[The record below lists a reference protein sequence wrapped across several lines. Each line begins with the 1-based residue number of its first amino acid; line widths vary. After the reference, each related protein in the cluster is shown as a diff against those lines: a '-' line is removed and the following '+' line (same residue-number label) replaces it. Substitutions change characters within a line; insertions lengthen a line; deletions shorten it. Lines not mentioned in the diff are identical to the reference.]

1 MSSLD
6 TLIKLHRWQLDEQR
20 RRVAEI
26 ETLFGRL
33 RTELARLEEEKASE
47 QSVAGGSHEASYAY
61 ASYARQLVERRQKL
75 ERSVREAAEQAAQA
89 RATLAEAFAEVKR
102 YEIAAANRL
111 LARHRRLERLA
122 QQDSDEMAINIFR
135 KKTKEIVD

>member
-26 ETLFGRL
+26 ESLAHRL
-33 RTELARLEEEKASE
+33 HVQLTRLGDEAESE
-47 QSVAGGSHEASYAY
+47 QQVASGSHEASYAY
-61 ASYARQLVERRQKL
+61 GGYARTVIDRRAKLTQSLQETEQQLVD
-75 ERSVREAAEQAAQA
+75 A
-89 RATLAEAFAEVKR
+89 RAALADAFAEVKR

-111 LARHRRLERLA
+111 LAKHRGLERLR
-122 QQDSDEMAINIFR
+122 QQELDEVAIAGFR
-135 KKTKEIVD
+135 RKEKQS